1 MDVGVVRV
9 AEDSD
14 FERLKEYLDNHTGW
28 KLEYGKEDTR
38 VWTKS
43 VEHTNFKMIKLWT
56 DFDNVLPSQMYDV
69 LHDPEYRKV
78 WDQNMIDAHDIGY
91 INPNND
97 VGYYAM
103 SCPAPL
109 KNRDF
114 VLQRS
119 WLDTGQEQLII
130 NHSVFHKDY
139 PPRSGFIRAT
149 SFMTGFLIR
158 PIDETGCKL
167 GYISQTDPHGTL
179 PPWLVNKC
187 TQIFAPKMIKKLRKA
202 SQAYPEW
209 KKHNHPDFKPWH
221 YPEQISAP
229 RLRIEDGWNVC

>member
-97 VGYYAM
+97 VGYYA
-103 SCPAPL
+103 S
-109 KNRDF
+109 KSN
-114 VLQRS
+114 
-119 WLDTGQEQLII
+119 II
-130 NHSVFHKDY
+130 FENN
-139 PPRSGFIRAT
+139 I
-149 SFMTGFLIR
+149 
-158 PIDETGCKL
+158 
-167 GYISQTDPHGTL
+167 
-179 PPWLVNKC
+179 
-187 TQIFAPKMIKKLRKA
+187 
-202 SQAYPEW
+202 
-209 KKHNHPDFKPWH
+209 
-221 YPEQISAP
+221 
-229 RLRIEDGWNVC
+229 VCL